1 MGRQPKQG
9 LDYFPF
15 DVGLLSDP
23 KLRRPRQKY
32 GYLAQMT
39 YISLLCILYR
49 DKGYYIPYGGEHRED
64 VIWQVGDMLNGRYAT
79 TAETISNVIDEL
91 AACEL
96 FSGDLFRRNI
106 ITSIR
111 AQKAYYTATVD
122 RKYVDVNFDIWLL
135 SETDMKKLSSKSVIL
150 QSFISRPINTEN
162 RPINGDNQAKS
173 TQSRE
178 QKSREKQ
185 STEKYSI
192 AENSRERAAALTA
205 DLERLIETDIDDN
218 FRLDIARL
226 LQAGMQDAVI
236 MEAARQT
243 GRKRPRNPAA
253 YLRTILQGYERDGV
267 LTAADLEATQGK
279 EPRGAS
285 APSARPHQ
293 PDANDAAWERRA
305 REYQSD
311 VRSRRLA
318 AERAERE
325 GEDNGNI
332 RASEGASGAISG
344 DPD

>member
-111 AQKAYYTATVD
+111 AQQAYYTATVD

-267 LTAADLEATQGK
+267 LTAADLEATTK
-279 EPRGAS
+279 KPDPAPERGMNKQLYPGGPTIAE
-285 APSARPHQ
+285 
-293 PDANDAAWERRA
+293 WEACVAEQRRQTRA
-305 REYQSD
+305 
-311 VRSRRLA
+311 RRLA
-318 AERAERE
+318 AEQGMNQE
-325 GEDNGNI
+325 EDNT
-332 RASEGASGAISG
+332 
-344 DPD
+344 

>member
-32 GYLAQMT
+32 GYLAQVI
-39 YISLLCILYR
+39 YIALLCILYR
-49 DKGYYIPYGGEHRED
+49 DKGYYIPYGGEQREY
-64 VIWQVGDMLNGRYAT
+64 VIWQVGDMLNGRYST
-79 TAETISNVIDEL
+79 SSETIANVIDEL
-91 AACEL
+91 AACGL
-96 FSGDLFRRNI
+96 FSGDLFRRDI
-106 ITSIR
+106 ITSTR

-162 RPINGDNQAKS
+162 RPINEDDRTKS

-185 STEKYSI
+185 STEKHSI
-192 AENSRERAAALTA
+192 AENSRERAEALAA
-205 DLERLIETDIDDN
+205 DLERLIGIEIDDN

-226 LQAGMQDAVI
+226 IQAGMQEAVI
-236 MEAARQT
+236 MEASRQT
-243 GRKRPRNPAA
+243 GNKHPRKPAA

-267 LTAADLEATQGK
+267 LTAADLEAT
-279 EPRGAS
+279 
-285 APSARPHQ
+285 APKSDKADPAERNMNRPMY
-293 PDANDAAWERRA
+293 PGGPTVAEWEA
-305 REYQSD
+305 REAELRRQAKA
-311 VRSRRLA
+311 RRLGSA
-318 AERAERE
+318 YTDR
-325 GEDNGNI
+325 
-332 RASEGASGAISG
+332 SG
-344 DPD
+344 DI

>member
-32 GYLAQMT
+32 GYLAQMI
-39 YISLLCILYR
+39 YIALLCILYR
-49 DKGYYIPYGGEHRED
+49 DKGYYIPYGGEQRED
-64 VIWQVGDMLNGRYAT
+64 VIWQVGDALNGRYAI
-79 TAETISNVIDEL
+79 TAETIANVIDEL
-91 AACEL
+91 AACGL

-106 ITSIR
+106 ITSVR

-135 SETDMKKLSSKSVIL
+135 SESDMRKLSSKSVIL

-162 RPINGDNQAKS
+162 RPINGDNQPS
-173 TQSRE
+173 GTQSRE
-178 QKSREKQ
+178 QESREKQ
-185 STEKYSI
+185 STEKDSK
-192 AENSRERAAALTA
+192 AEQNRERASALAA
-205 DLERLIETDIDDN
+205 DLERMIGTLIDDN

-226 LQAGMQDAVI
+226 MQAGMQEAVV

-253 YLRTILQGYERDGV
+253 YLRTILQGYERDGI

-279 EPRGAS
+279 EPRQ
-285 APSARPHQ
+285 Q
-293 PDANDAAWERRA
+293 PVDDGYLHPGNMDEEWRQRVLA
-305 REYQSD
+305 YQ
-311 VRSRRLA
+311 
-318 AERAERE
+318 E
-325 GEDNGNI
+325 GKKGTQE
-332 RASEGASGAISG
+332 
-344 DPD
+344 

>member
-32 GYLAQMT
+32 GYLAQVI
-39 YISLLCILYR
+39 YIALLCILYR
-49 DKGYYIPYGGEHRED
+49 DKGYYIPYGGEQRED
-64 VIWQVGDMLNGRYAT
+64 VIWQVGDMLNGRYSIS
-79 TAETISNVIDEL
+79 AETIANVIDEL
-91 AACEL
+91 AACGL
-96 FSGDLFRRNI
+96 FSGDLFRRDI
-106 ITSIR
+106 ITSTR

-122 RKYVDVNFDIWLL
+122 RKYADVNFDIWLL

-162 RPINGDNQAKS
+162 RPINEDDRMKS
-173 TQSRE
+173 TQ
-178 QKSREKQ
+178 SREKQ

-192 AENSRERAAALTA
+192 AENSRERAAALAA
-205 DLERLIETDIDDN
+205 DLERLIGTEIDDN

-226 LQAGMQDAVI
+226 MQAGMQEAVI

-243 GRKRPRNPAA
+243 GNKHPRKPAA

-279 EPRGAS
+279 EPPRQ
-285 APSARPHQ
+285 Q
-293 PDANDAAWERRA
+293 PDDGYLHPGSMDDEWLRRVREHQA
-305 REYQSD
+305 RKGAQTDNGE
-311 VRSRRLA
+311 
-318 AERAERE
+318 
-325 GEDNGNI
+325 EDNT
-332 RASEGASGAISG
+332 
-344 DPD
+344 

>member
-279 EPRGAS
+279 EPPRQQPQDDGYLHPGS
-285 APSARPHQ
+285 AVYDEEWARRVRECQ
-293 PDANDAAWERRA
+293 KERRA
-305 REYQSD
+305 
-311 VRSRRLA
+311 RRLA
-318 AERAERE
+318 AEQ
-325 GEDNGNI
+325 GE
-332 RASEGASGAISG
+332 
-344 DPD
+344 